1 VHSTRNHSTSSL
13 RCSRGANLT
22 TTGASAGPTR
32 HVWRASPAG
41 GRRSRSTCTRGGQR
55 GPELA
60 GEVAPTGQAPTLG
73 YSVSLRTA
81 IKGLRIAAE
90 PTDRAPRGA
99 ETPAGQP
106 VAGIRA
112 RTS

>member
-1 VHSTRNHSTSSL
+1 VLARGELDYDRRLRGPDEERVAGEPSRRTSQPVDL
-13 RCSRGANLT
+13 HAVGC
-22 TTGASAGPTR
+22 
-32 HVWRASPAG
+32 
-41 GRRSRSTCTRGGQR
+41 QR
-55 GPELA
+55 GLELA

-73 YSVSLRTA
+73 YRVSLRTA